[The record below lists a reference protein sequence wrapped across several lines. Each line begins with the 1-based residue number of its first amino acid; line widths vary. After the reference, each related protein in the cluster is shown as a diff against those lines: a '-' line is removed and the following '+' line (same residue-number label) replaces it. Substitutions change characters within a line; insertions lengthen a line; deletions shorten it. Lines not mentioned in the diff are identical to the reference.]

1 MSITPLGLHAMIQRT
16 NDVGTIKHQED
27 TKPAVE
33 QHGIQSQQSKL
44 EHDLTHKVAQT
55 KEKDNENFRYD
66 AKEKGN
72 GSYQGSR
79 KKKKQDP
86 KEKREVNENG
96 RVILK
101 GQADRFDIKI

>member
-27 TKPAVE
+27 AKPAVE
-33 QHGIQSQQSKL
+33 QHSIQSQQLKA

-55 KEKDNENFRYD
+55 EEKDNENFRYD

-72 GSYQGSR
+72 SSYQGN
-79 KKKKQDP
+79 KKKKRVI
-86 KEKREVNENG
+86 KEKAEVSEKG

-101 GQADRFDIKI
+101 GQTDRFDIKI

>member
-27 TKPAVE
+27 IKSTVE
-33 QHGIQSQQSKL
+33 QHSIQSQQLKT

-72 GSYQGSR
+72 GSYQGN
-79 KKKKQDP
+79 KKKK
-86 KEKREVNENG
+86 KTAEEKAEVSENG

-101 GQADRFDIKI
+101 GQTARFDIKI

>member
-1 MSITPLGLHAMIQRT
+1 MSITPLGLHAMLQRT

-27 TKPAVE
+27 TKPTVE
-33 QHGIQSQQSKL
+33 QHSIQSQQLKT
-44 EHDLTHKVAQT
+44 EHDLTHKVGQT

-72 GSYQGSR
+72 GSYQGNR
-79 KKKKQDP
+79 KKKKAV
-86 KEKREVNENG
+86 KEKVEVNENG

>member
-16 NDVGTIKHQED
+16 NDIGTIKHQED

-33 QHGIQSQQSKL
+33 QHSIQSQQLKT

-55 KEKDNENFRYD
+55 EEKDNENFRYD

-72 GSYQGSR
+72 GSYQENN
-79 KKKKQDP
+79 KKKKKAV
-86 KEKREVNENG
+86 KEKVEVSENG

-101 GQADRFDIKI
+101 GQAARFDIKI